1 MGVPIKGRRLCGD
14 GTDLHLVQSDSYI
27 IDMIKL
33 HTILSVH
40 VHKQISACKT
50 GEI

>member
-27 IDMIKL
+27 NRHDKIAYY
-33 HTILSVH
+33 TQCSR
-40 VHKQISACKT
+40 T
-50 GEI
+50 